1 MVKNKNFLIKLQF
14 FFIFLIPLT
23 PHLSISSNFQLDDIP
38 VILSLIF
45 FVFNLYFKNFDSLYI
60 KECIPFIIF
69 ITYISV
75 QNFIIN
81 DAFIYSENLRFIFY
95 LTLFVSVLNI
105 KKLEFLDQYFLSL
118 LLFTSIFSI
127 LFYFLEYNFGS
138 DSYKY
143 WKIGFNE
150 NRWIFTNGRMN
161 GLQSGGPNVF
171 GGLIACLTVYCASKF
186 KNIYK
191 YFVIFLGVLGCFF
204 TYSRASILIIAL
216 SLILYL
222 ILNKDVV
229 GIITLSVSIT
239 ICLNFGLI
247 ERFSSESETEGIQ
260 DRIEMQEASISNI
273 SSRSLNDNLFGY
285 GHNNFGIV
293 RSELKSIEEFSD
305 DIRPTGPH
313 NSFLF
318 IILNYGFIGLLLFLN
333 LFLKSLRIF
342 FKQFDVNLLS
352 SNYLFMGSFIALSLT
367 GDFIQNHSISV
378 LFFITLFQSIKLG
391 NK

>member
-1 MVKNKNFLIKLQF
+1 M
-14 FFIFLIPLT
+14 
-23 PHLSISSNFQLDDIP
+23 
-38 VILSLIF
+38 IF
-45 FVFNLYFKNFDSLYI
+45 FVFNFYFKNFDSLYI
-60 KECIPFIIF
+60 KECIPLIIF

-95 LTLFVSVLNI
+95 LTIFVSVLNI

-150 NRWIFTNGRMN
+150 NRWIFTKGRMN

-229 GIITLSVSIT
+229 GIITLSISIT

>member
-23 PHLSISSNFQLDDIP
+23 PHLSISPNFQLDDIP

-45 FVFNLYFKNFDSLYI
+45 FVFNFYFKNFDSLYI
-60 KECIPFIIF
+60 KECIPLIIF

-95 LTLFVSVLNI
+95 LTIFVSVLNI
-105 KKLEFLDQYFLSL
+105 KKIEFLDQYFLSL

-150 NRWIFTNGRMN
+150 NRWIFTKGRMN